1 MSLRTTLACC
11 LFLATAPALASFTMT
26 VDSDLNEW
34 LPGAPSGSS
43 ADDWTPVDG
52 HGIKYFVEDQTGERA
67 YLGPGWGGQD
77 YDAEAVYA
85 QRSATHLNFAIVTGR
100 APDADGFVAGD
111 IAIDFGLDGTFEYGV
126 VMLTDA
132 TGIGMAGE
140 LYRVTEWN
148 YGLWSAPGVE
158 GDPTSTPFGLSHP
171 TAIEAGTKLADV
183 DLSYDAMR
191 YNGVSG
197 LGIGE
202 FGDAGKHYVIE
213 TSIALD
219 LLDPSM
225 INQNFL
231 VHWTMACANDVVAVD
246 PPPGGEVPAPAS
258 LLLLLAGLGGLAMRR
273 MRG

>member
-126 VMLTDA
+126 VTLTDELALEQAERADRELAAGRYRGPLHGIPWGAKDLIAYPGYRTTWGAGPFKDQKIDQKA
-132 TGIGMAGE
+132 TVGRQG
-140 LYRVTEWN
+140 R
-148 YGLWSAPGVE
+148 
-158 GDPTSTPFGLSHP
+158 
-171 TAIEAGTKLADV
+171 
-183 DLSYDAMR
+183 
-191 YNGVSG
+191 
-197 LGIGE
+197 
-202 FGDAGKHYVIE
+202 
-213 TSIALD
+213 
-219 LLDPSM
+219 
-225 INQNFL
+225 
-231 VHWTMACANDVVAVD
+231 
-246 PPPGGEVPAPAS
+246 EVKTGP
-258 LLLLLAGLGGLAMRR
+258 L
-273 MRG
+273 